1 MSTPLVTALRESCGY
16 LRDGG
21 YHQTAQLMTV
31 AADEIERLN
40 NQIQALGS
48 RAPVEPRMCAARPA
62 LPAGLRAQRA
72 RPFPSPDDSAAP
84 ACLAPMR
91 FEGLRLGGEYDL

>member
-1 MSTPLVTALRESCGY
+1 MSTPLVMALRESCGY

-40 NQIQALGS
+40 SQIRALEAAS
-48 RAPVEPRMCAARPA
+48 QSSAAACARPA
-62 LPAGLRAQRA
+62 PPPDCTRNAAA
-72 RPFPSPDDSAAP
+72 AFPSPDASAAP
-84 ACLAPMR
+84 GSVWRPMR
-91 FEGLRLGGEYDL
+91 PRGLRLGGEYDL